1 MSLPQAPKQGLN
13 GSGHA
18 AQFWPRGQEGLLKHL
33 GEGWEMMLLGIST
46 AALNPRTK
54 KVALGGPSLAS
65 SHPLGN
71 KSETL
76 PSL

>member
-1 MSLPQAPKQGLN
+1 
-13 GSGHA
+13 
-18 AQFWPRGQEGLLKHL
+18 
-33 GEGWEMMLLGIST
+33 MMLLGIST

-54 KVALGGPSLAS
+54 KVALGGPSLAAAPPFG
-65 SHPLGN
+65 H